1 MIGDGATDLEARQ
14 PGGAD
19 LFIGCAHVL
28 IMARHRMWY
37 DSAAQHMSSCASTD
51 VASPRLHGCRYGGTV
66 ARDNVAVAA
75 DWFVYRIDAV
85 LEALQ

>member
-19 LFIGCAHVL
+19 LFIGCAHGL
-28 IMARHRMWY
+28 STEPWY
-37 DSAAQHMSSCASTD
+37 DSAAQHMSSPASAE
-51 VASPRLHGCRYGGTV
+51 VASSRLHDCRYGGTV
-66 ARDNVAVAA
+66 ARDNVAAAA